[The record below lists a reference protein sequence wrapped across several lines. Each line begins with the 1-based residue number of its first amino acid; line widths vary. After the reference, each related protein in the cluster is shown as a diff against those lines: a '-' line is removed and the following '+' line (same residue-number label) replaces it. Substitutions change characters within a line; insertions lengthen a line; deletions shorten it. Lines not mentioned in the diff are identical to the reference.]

1 MVKVT
6 TTQTT
11 TKVEEI
17 EIDAAWTKYV
27 PRPVVVA
34 TRFDDGAT
42 VDGLVIPPGHYA
54 VLFENGM
61 VRAIEAPIFEAFFAQ
76 P

>member
-11 TKVEEI
+11 TKVEEVA
-17 EIDAAWTKYV
+17 IDAAWTKYV
-27 PRPVVVA
+27 PRPVVIA
-34 TRFDDGAT
+34 SRFDDGAT
-42 VDGLVIPPGHYA
+42 VDGVTIPPGYYA
-54 VLFENGM
+54 VLFDDGS
-61 VRAIEAPIFEAFFAQ
+61 VRSLEASLFEAVFVA